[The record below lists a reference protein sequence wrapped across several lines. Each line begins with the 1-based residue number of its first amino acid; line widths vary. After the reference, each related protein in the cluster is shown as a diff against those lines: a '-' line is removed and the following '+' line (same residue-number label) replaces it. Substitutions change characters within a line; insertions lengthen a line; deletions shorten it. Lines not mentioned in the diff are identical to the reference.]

1 MPAFRKF
8 DPSQSRVSED
18 ALLEF
23 LKKPISGD
31 LEEVPGVGDVTRG
44 IFEDEGVTNTFQ
56 LVAKFISFITK
67 EKNCAAHC
75 QDFYNWLQ
83 SIHTPP
89 KYRAGIVVAV
99 AEKVTT
105 WMPGVYDP
113 AVFVE

>member
-1 MPAFRKF
+1 M
-8 DPSQSRVSED
+8 SED
-18 ALLEF
+18 ALADF
-23 LKKPISGD
+23 LKSPISGNLD
-31 LEEVPGVGDVTRG
+31 EVPGVGEVTQG
-44 IFEDEGVTNTFQ
+44 IFEAEGIVSTFQ

-67 EKNCAAHC
+67 EKDCKAHC

-83 SIHTPP
+83 SIQTPP

-99 AEKVTT
+99 AEKVST